1 MPTIPPNDTHLKS
14 PKQWSPVSY
23 AFLGDAVWELY
34 VRRAFFAP
42 PCKPVEYDLKTKRA
56 ARAEAQDMV
65 LRELIDESNEK
76 PFFTEEELAVVRWG
90 RNGGSAGNTPS
101 RLRGKKKGGFATY
114 RNASALEC
122 VVGYLY
128 ITDGTRLQVMM
139 DRVIGSGL
147 LERTTLEKWK

>member
-1 MPTIPPNDTHLKS
+1 MAPIPPNDVHLKS
-14 PKQWSPVSY
+14 PKQWSPVSF

-42 PCKPVEYDLKTKRA
+42 PCKPVDYDLKTKRA

-65 LRELIDESNEK
+65 LRALMDEAD

-90 RNGGSAGNTPS
+90 RNGGRAGNTPS
-101 RLRGKKKGGFATY
+101 RLRGKNKGGFAIY

-128 ITDGTRLQVMM
+128 ISDGDRLQQMM
-139 DRVIGSGL
+139 ERVIGSGL